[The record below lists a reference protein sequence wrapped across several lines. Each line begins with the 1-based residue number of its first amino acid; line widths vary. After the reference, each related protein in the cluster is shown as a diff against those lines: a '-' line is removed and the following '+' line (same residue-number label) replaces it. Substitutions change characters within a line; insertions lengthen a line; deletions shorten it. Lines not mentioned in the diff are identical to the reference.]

1 MANAQ
6 GLFLQQNAADTL
18 LRNTS
23 SLQVLL
29 NMGFPKDRALKAL
42 AATGDAGVQVACD
55 WIFAH
60 VKDPTLDQVTPREFI
75 LYACPTGPFGLQLEE
90 F

>member
-1 MANAQ
+1 MSEAQ

-29 NMGFPKDRALKAL
+29 SMGFPKERAY
-42 AATGDAGVQVACD
+42 V
-55 WIFAH
+55 W
-60 VKDPTLDQVTPREFI
+60 FI
-75 LYACPTGPFGLQLEE
+75 IVFLLYYVVP
-90 F
+90 